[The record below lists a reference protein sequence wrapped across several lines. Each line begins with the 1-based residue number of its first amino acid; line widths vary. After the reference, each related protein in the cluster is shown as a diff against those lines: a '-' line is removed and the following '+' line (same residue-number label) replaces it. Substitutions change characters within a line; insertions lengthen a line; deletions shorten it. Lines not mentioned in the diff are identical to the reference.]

1 LVSRQQPPVPS
12 SSADPRLALRQQLLA
27 RRKTWFASA
36 EAAQQRE
43 NIARHLATVLR
54 ELEPECLGLY
64 WPFDCEFNAV
74 ELWQTEQSLHGSV
87 VALPYAYKSPKR
99 MEFRQWDGK
108 PPELRDECG
117 ILAASGAVVVPDVVL
132 VPCLGFTRQAY
143 RLGYG
148 GGYFDRW
155 LAQHPETVAIGL
167 AWAGGEIEFEIAPHD
182 VPMTLVITEQGVV
195 G

>member
-1 LVSRQQPPVPS
+1 MSRQQPPVPS
-12 SSADPRLALRQQLLA
+12 GSADPRLVLRQQLLA
-27 RRKTWFASA
+27 QRKTWFTSD
-36 EAAQQRE
+36 EAAQQRK
-43 NIARHLATVLR
+43 AMAQHLANVLR

-74 ELWQTEQSLHGSV
+74 EVWQSEEGLQRIV

-99 MEFRQWDGK
+99 MEFRQWSGK
-108 PPELRDECG
+108 LPELRDECG
-117 ILAASGAVVVPDVVL
+117 IPAASGAAVVPDVVL
-132 VPCLGFTRQAY
+132 VPCLGFTRQGY

-182 VPMTLVITEQGVV
+182 VPMTLVITERGVV
-195 G
+195 E